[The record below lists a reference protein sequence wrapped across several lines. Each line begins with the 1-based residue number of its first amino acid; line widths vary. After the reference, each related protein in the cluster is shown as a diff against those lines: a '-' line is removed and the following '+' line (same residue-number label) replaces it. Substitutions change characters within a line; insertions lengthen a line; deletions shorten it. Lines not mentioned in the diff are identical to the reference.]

1 MSARCTGWLLREGP
15 RPGPGITLST
25 ARRWRAILAVI
36 ADAANSDGEHAHP
49 GLDNLIDQSLYSR
62 SVVLSTIK
70 ELEAAGWIVE
80 TAKCAPGRATE
91 HRVVMDPAEREQVRD
106 QDPSQVPVQDPSE
119 PSTGPILALNR
130 SDSEGVQV
138 RFPAGTPTVSTGV
151 VTNGTSAPVP
161 DASPLARAQA
171 LIGTTTTPA
180 TTRPRD
186 LLWDAVMFACEID
199 PATISASARGAYNRA
214 IRDLRAIDAT
224 PEQVAEK
231 AAGWR
236 RSWSAVTMT
245 PTALARRWSEI
256 PTAPPVSS
264 SMSAI
269 AAWAAEG

>member
-25 ARRWRAILAVI
+25 ARRWRAVLSVI

-49 GLDNLIDQSLYSR
+49 GLDNIIDQSLYSR
-62 SVVLSTIK
+62 SSVLATIA
-70 ELEAAGWIVE
+70 ELEAAGWIEE
-80 TAKCAPGRATE
+80 TEKCAPGRATE
-91 HRVVMDPAEREQVRD
+91 HRVVMDPDERQVLASDPSQVHD
-106 QDPSQVPVQDPSE
+106 QDPSAA
-119 PSTGPILALNR
+119 STGPEIGANR

-138 RFPAGTPTVSTGV
+138 QNPPGTPTVSTGV
-151 VTNGTSAPVP
+151 VTNGTAAPVP
-161 DASPLARAQA
+161 DASPLARALA
-171 LIGTTTTPA
+171 LTGGTTAPA
-180 TTRPRD
+180 KARPRD
-186 LLWDAVMFACEID
+186 PLWDAVMAACSID
-199 PATISASARGAYNRA
+199 TSTISASARGAYNRA
-214 IRDLRAIDAT
+214 VRDLRAIDAT

-256 PTAPPVSS
+256 PTGPPVSP

>member
-15 RPGPGITLST
+15 RPGHGITLST
-25 ARRWRAILAVI
+25 ARRWRAVLSVI

-49 GLDNLIDQSLYSR
+49 GLANMIDQSLYSR

-91 HRVVMDPAEREQVRD
+91 HRIVMDPDERRVLV
-106 QDPSQVPVQDPSE
+106 QDPSQVPDQDPSDE
-119 PSTGPILALNR
+119 PTGPISGANR

-151 VTNGTSAPVP
+151 VTNGTAAPVP

-171 LIGTTTTPA
+171 LVGTTSTPA

-199 PATISASARGAYNRA
+199 PDTISASARGAYNRA
-214 IRDLRAIDAT
+214 IRDLRAINAT

-256 PTAPPVSS
+256 PTGPPVSS